1 MGGATSWSNCTA
13 STRLWLAN
21 SAVGRIEVAVFVPIF
36 ASFSRCVSRIRVVR
50 ILLVAA
56 LVDFAVNMVD
66 DVVDLFLALGES
78 LREVICELFHVTCA
92 RILARSRRAE
102 SFDSARDLA
111 SERGDFISNIV

>member
-1 MGGATSWSNCTA
+1 
-13 STRLWLAN
+13 
-21 SAVGRIEVAVFVPIF
+21 
-36 ASFSRCVSRIRVVR
+36 
-50 ILLVAA
+50 VAA

-102 SFDSARDLA
+102 SFDSAGDLA
-111 SERGDFISNIV
+111 SERCDFISNIVQRSIDPVALESKFNNMLKNIHDSNVILVLTQCEGKSSILPSIWQSFEYK

>member
-13 STRLWLAN
+13 STRLWLAD
-21 SAVGRIEVAVFVPIF
+21 SAVGRIEVAVFVPVF